1 MIENEL
7 TFLINKL
14 PDELERCSKKE
25 IKQGYFSDI
34 PSPLRIRSEDDKS
47 FTLTKKSKINEDD
60 ASRFDETTI
69 GIKKEEFDILW
80 PVCKKKLSKTR
91 YFYSLNNLT
100 AEIDVFHDKL
110 EGFMMVEVEFENEE
124 SRMKFTPPGW
134 FGKDITQE
142 KWAANS
148 FLADLTYKEL
158 LSFL

>member
-7 TFLINKL
+7 TFLIKEL
-14 PDELERCSKKE
+14 PEDLEDYPKKKIE
-25 IKQGYFSDI
+25 QGYFSDI
-34 PSPLRIRSEDDKS
+34 PSPLRIRNENNEI
-47 FTLTKKSKINEDD
+47 FTLTKKSKINEND
-60 ASRFDETTI
+60 ASRFNEITVS
-69 GIKKEEFDILW
+69 IKKEEYDILW

-91 YFYSLNNLT
+91 YFYPLNNLT

-110 EGFMMVEVEFENEE
+110 KGFMMVEVEFPNEE
-124 SRMKFTPPGW
+124 SRIKFTPPKW

-148 FLADLTYKEL
+148 FLTDLTYKEL